1 MKYSVLP
8 LAVVAVALMCMQ
20 TVSMT
25 IDSTAVAAISV
36 VKKTVNLAKSTYKTA
51 TEARTEAEKRN
62 KGWKVTKVKGFSKHW
77 RVYMEK

>member
-1 MKYSVLP
+1 MKLSSLFI
-8 LAVVAVALMCMQ
+8 AVFTVASICLQ
-20 TVSMT
+20 TGPMPV
-25 IDSTAVAAISV
+25 DSTAVAAISV
-36 VKKTVNLAKSTYKTA
+36 GKRTVNLAKSIYKTA